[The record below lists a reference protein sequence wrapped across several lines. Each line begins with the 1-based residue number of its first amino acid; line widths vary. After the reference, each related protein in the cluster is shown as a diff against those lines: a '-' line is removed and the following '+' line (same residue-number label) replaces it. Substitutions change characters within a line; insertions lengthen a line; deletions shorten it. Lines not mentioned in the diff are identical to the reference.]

1 MGETPQPKEPTQ
13 TPSDLSDEAKPLVT
27 HTSQPGAPTKTKKKL
42 GLVAGIIAA
51 TVVVLLGTGSALAY
65 NLWYQNPQKTLA
77 DAMVNAM
84 KAKTVA
90 YTGEFTIDIADS
102 SAGYKDLKLT
112 VEGKNGTVDG
122 EVTVDFALTTT
133 EGDEYKVS
141 GAGLFD
147 KDGNLFF
154 KVNKLRELIDQF
166 GQGRELPASITA
178 IIDKVDGSWVRIAA
192 DDLKEYSKEYA
203 EQQECTRD
211 ALKKIEGN
219 QNTAD
224 EVANLYRQHQFIV
237 IKEELGVKDGN
248 VGYVLDTDRQVA
260 KEFVK
265 GLKETELYKELAKC
279 NDTLEDIDE
288 EDLTVDEDD
297 ADSDTKTRFA
307 VYISRIGH
315 ELREV
320 HFDIEDDDAKGQL
333 RVKTTFNAPVSIES
347 PGDFIPLKE
356 LQKDI
361 EAAIQEISNSY
372 SSPTYDPYD
381 ELDYSTI

>member
-1 MGETPQPKEPTQ
+1 M
-13 TPSDLSDEAKPLVT
+13 
-27 HTSQPGAPTKTKKKL
+27 
-42 GLVAGIIAA
+42 AGIIAA

-90 YTGEFTIDIADS
+90 YTGEFTIDITDS

-347 PGDFIPLKE
+347 PEDFIPLKE

>member
-13 TPSDLSDEAKPLVT
+13 TSSDLSDEAKPLVT
-27 HTSQPGAPTKTKKKL
+27 HTSQPGVPTKTKKKL

-51 TVVVLLGTGSALAY
+51 AAVVLLGTGSALAY

-90 YTGEFTIDIADS
+90 YTGEFTIDITDS

-347 PGDFIPLKE
+347 PEDFIPLKE